1 MKNKGANR
9 IRRRKPAKNGKSPG
23 CCGNS
28 QPGQNVRKVCEPS
41 YTPIIACITAAFI
54 IELCLLWFFF
64 SSVPV
69 ITTYVPYTVQ
79 RNDTLWDIAKKFAP
93 EEMDL
98 REYIQ
103 ILQEENKDSGIS
115 KGMPVGSGEHLM
127 LPMIEYRQRGQVL
140 WQKNK

>member
-1 MKNKGANR
+1 MKNTDEKR
-9 IRRRKPAKNGKSPG
+9 PG
-23 CCGNS
+23 DCGNS
-28 QPGQNVRKVCEPS
+28 QPGQGVRKFYQPS
-41 YTPIIACITAAFI
+41 YAHIITCIAVAFI
-54 IELCLLWFFF
+54 IQLCLLWFYF

-69 ITTYVPYTVQ
+69 TVTYITYTVQ
-79 RNDTLWDIAKKFAP
+79 RNDTLWDIATKFAP

-115 KGMPVGSGEHLM
+115 KGMPVASGEHLM

-140 WQKNK
+140 WQKND

>member
-1 MKNKGANR
+1 MSA
-9 IRRRKPAKNGKSPG
+9 AKNGKSPG

-41 YTPIIACITAAFI
+41 YAPIIACITAAFI

-103 ILQEENKDSGIS
+103 ILQEENQDSGIS
-115 KGMPVGSGEHLM
+115 KGMPVASGEHLM

-140 WQKNK
+140 WQKND